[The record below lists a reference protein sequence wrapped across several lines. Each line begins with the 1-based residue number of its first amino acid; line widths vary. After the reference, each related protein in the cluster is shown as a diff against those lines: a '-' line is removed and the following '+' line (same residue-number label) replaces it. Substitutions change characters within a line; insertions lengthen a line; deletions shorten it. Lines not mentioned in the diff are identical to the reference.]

1 MDRSDATVAAALAE
15 VEKALGVEPSPPP
28 AAPPAAAAAARPPPG
43 GVPTKPDGSPDYAQ
57 MEATGRRR
65 GVRRLCPPDRPTCAA
80 PRLRR

>member
-28 AAPPAAAAAARPPPG
+28 AAPPAAAGRPPPG

-65 GVRRLCPPDRPTCAA
+65 GVRRLCPPDRPTRAA

>member
-28 AAPPAAAAAARPPPG
+28 AAPPAAAGRPPPG

-65 GVRRLCPPDRPTCAA
+65 GVQRLCPPDRPTRAA